1 MEEPVL
7 CSNCLK
13 NEGLRREAAKFGPST
28 ADSCLRCGTR
38 GGSKLDRPAVEEL
51 FRRFYCY
58 GSQAAVYL
66 PRVFTDGG
74 HEDDDIHLE
83 QSAKNDY
90 DGLKEVSGLR
100 LRRHTPHIYEMGFTE
115 IRSDIEE
122 VLAQDPSSASEE
134 TAEILRKNLRI
145 LLEAGTDYEMQ
156 EGERLYRARISPA
169 RPLDLSE
176 YDSPPTEKTVPN
188 RIGVKGD
195 RVWCGA
201 FDIGTCLIE
210 IKPHIDDV
218 IHHRVFVASLK
229 AVGILK
235 MIDFTRWREGTKS
248 AALDITLDAFFQANQ
263 SSYHF
268 TQLLGSFA
276 RSRGYDGVVY
286 PSAMEC
292 IAENKKR
299 WRNVALFGGPV
310 AEKRL
315 AIESINRILIRNVN
329 YSFDLGPAWDDD
341 TKGNYLAP
349 YLKGWLRRAKV

>member
-28 ADSCLRCGTR
+28 ADSCPRCGTR
-38 GGSKLDRPAVEEL
+38 TGTKLDRLAVEEL

-66 PRVFTDGG
+66 PRVFTEGG
-74 HEDDDIHLE
+74 HADDDIHLE
-83 QSAKNDY
+83 QSAKIDY
-90 DGLKEVSGLR
+90 DLLKEVSGLT

-122 VLAQDPSSASEE
+122 VLAQDPSSTSEE
-134 TAEILRKNLRI
+134 TAQILRKHLQI
-145 LLEAGTDYEMQ
+145 LLEAGADYEMH
-156 EGERLYRARISPA
+156 EGERLYRARISPD
-169 RPLDLSE
+169 RSLDSSE

-188 RIGVKGD
+188 RIAVEGE

-201 FDIGTCLIE
+201 FDIKTCLIE

-235 MIDFTRWREGTKS
+235 LIDFTQRRKGNKS
-248 AALDITLDAFFQANQ
+248 AASDITLDAFFQANQ
-263 SSYHF
+263 SSYHL
-268 TQLLGSFA
+268 TQLLGAFA
-276 RSRGYDGVVY
+276 RSQGYDGVVY

-292 IAENKKR
+292 IAGNEKR
-299 WRNVALFGGPV
+299 WKNVALFGAPI

-315 AIESINRILIRNVN
+315 AIESINRVLIRNVN

-341 TKGNYLAP
+341 TMGSYLAP
-349 YLKGWLRRAKV
+349 YLRGWLRRARA